1 MSSEIKAPTI
11 LINVTKPFGLEMSWN
26 ITLPPSQWLAT
37 GNKRDHCC
45 VVVLAVH
52 PNESTKL
59 VISTSESLPDTCM
72 VKRTHVMSSDSH
84 ELIETGI
91 GKSNSIERYHLEDGG
106 SGSHADGVM
115 DDAARFS
122 DIFDK
127 HQEKVYAASTAS
139 GFAPMDVIATAN
151 GGQRLLLPPTLAPP
165 KTLPPT
171 DDIPD

>member
-1 MSSEIKAPTI
+1 
-11 LINVTKPFGLEMSWN
+11 
-26 ITLPPSQWLAT
+26 
-37 GNKRDHCC
+37 
-45 VVVLAVH
+45 
-52 PNESTKL
+52 
-59 VISTSESLPDTCM
+59 
-72 VKRTHVMSSDSH
+72 MSSDSH

-151 GGQRLLLPPTLAPP
+151 GGQRLLLPSTLAPP
-165 KTLPPT
+165 KALPPT
-171 DDIPD
+171 DANVTTSLTPTHPNKAVFRFAQIAAPSEHGLLNTAQLLQTLMPNGESIGVGALISEESR